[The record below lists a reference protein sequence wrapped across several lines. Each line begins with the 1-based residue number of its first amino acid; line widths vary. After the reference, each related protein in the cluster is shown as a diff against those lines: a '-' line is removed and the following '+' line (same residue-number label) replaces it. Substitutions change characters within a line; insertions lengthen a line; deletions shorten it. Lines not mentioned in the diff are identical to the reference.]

1 MSRYR
6 IDARPARRSERG
18 APVLPGGAGIEVYGS
33 HLERDGVPWIGVSGE
48 FHFTRSPRATW
59 AAELAKLRA
68 AGLNTVATYLFW
80 LHHEPDRG
88 TPDFT
93 GILDIRHFVTLAAE
107 AGLDVLVRIGPWAHG
122 EARNGGL
129 PDWVQHGPWQIR
141 TDDPGYLEQVRR
153 WYTSIAGQLDG
164 LDAASGGPIIGI
176 QVENEL
182 ADAPEHLITLRGIAL
197 EAGLRAP
204 LWTMTAWNTAVLPS
218 QGFLPLY
225 GGYTESFWT
234 DADEPWSA
242 GCRSQ
247 FTYTHLFDDTSIGAD
262 VMPTARPE
270 STSTHRRFPTPDP
283 YPVVTCELGSGMATA
298 YHRRPLVDPDDVAAL
313 ALTKLGSGSVWQ
325 GYYMFHGGLNPP
337 SRGLQESH
345 ATGYPNDLPEF
356 DYDFGAP
363 IGAAGQ
369 VRPSLVLLRRQ
380 HRFLADF
387 GARLAPMA
395 SVLPTPDGE
404 GGPAPR
410 LQWAVRTDGE
420 SGFVFVTNHRPHE
433 PLPAHPQVALS
444 VETESGTVAWPAV
457 DVGVGAYFAWPFN
470 LDESGVR
477 VRWATAQPV
486 ARIVGGVS
494 AGAVGAGGAG
504 STVSTVGLVFLRTP
518 GIETRFALRL
528 PAGASLTAAALDGER
543 AGGSSEASDVV
554 TTESRDVVVTVGRE
568 PVVISTGSATV
579 ELLVLDAGA
588 LDALLDAEDPVG
600 RVTSPVWVGREKA
613 APERAGDAGSGTGGS
628 VQRRTPADAY
638 VADPA
643 DAEGAELGVRELTP
657 SGVPPA
663 ARSASNGRLSA
674 PLDADFAGAGRFEV
688 DVPAQEGLLRVEWT
702 GDVLR
707 ARVGDE
713 GERRPLADQFF
724 SGAAWEITGADLRE
738 RAGLP
743 ARAALSVTLEI
754 LPFPPHAAIW
764 LDPRARAALA
774 AERFRARI
782 RSARW
787 HPGPA

>member
-1 MSRYR
+1 VSRYR
-6 IDARPARRSERG
+6 IDARPARRPDRG

-33 HLERDGVPWIGVSGE
+33 HLERDGVPWIPVSGE
-48 FHFTRSPRATW
+48 FHFTRSPRAGW

-88 TPDFT
+88 SPDFT
-93 GILDIRHFVTLAAE
+93 GILDIRHFVTLAAD

-129 PDWVQHGPWQIR
+129 PDWVQHGPWRIR
-141 TDDPGYLEQVRR
+141 TDDPGYLDQVRR
-153 WYTSIAGQLDG
+153 WYAAIAGQLDG

-182 ADAPEHLITLRGIAL
+182 ADAPEHLVTLRAIAH
-197 EAGLRAP
+197 EVGLRAP
-204 LWTMTAWNTAVLPS
+204 LWTMTAWNTAVLPTE
-218 QGFLPLY
+218 GFLPLY

-270 STSTHRRFPTPDP
+270 STSTHRRFPSPDP
-283 YPVVTCELGSGMATA
+283 YPVATCELGAGMATA
-298 YHRRPLVDPDDVAAL
+298 YHRRPLVDPDDVAAV

-337 SRGLQESH
+337 MRGLQESH

-380 HRFLADF
+380 HRFLTDF

-404 GGPAPR
+404 AGSAPMLR
-410 LQWAVRTDGE
+410 WAVRTDGE
-420 SGFVFVTNHRPHE
+420 SGFVFVTNHQPHE
-433 PLPAHPQVALS
+433 PLPAHPQAALS
-444 VETESGTVAWPAV
+444 VETESGTVTWPAV
-457 DVGVGAYFAWPFN
+457 DIGVGAYFAWPFN
-470 LDESGVR
+470 LDEAGVR
-477 VRWATAQPV
+477 IRWATAQPV
-486 ARIVGGVS
+486 ARIVGEQS
-494 AGAVGAGGAG
+494 AGAG
-504 STVSTVGLVFLRTP
+504 STVALVFLRTP
-518 GIETRFALRL
+518 GIGARFALRL
-528 PAGASLTAAALDGER
+528 PAGASLTGAAAAVDGDR
-543 AGGSSEASDVV
+543 TDGSRQDGALVV
-554 TTESRDVVVTVGRE
+554 TAGRDVEVTVDRD
-568 PVVISTGSATV
+568 PVVVSTGSATL
-579 ELLVLDAGA
+579 ELLVLDAGD
-588 LDALLDAEDPVG
+588 LDVLLDTEDPVG
-600 RVTSPVWVGREKA
+600 RVTSPVWVGRA
-613 APERAGDAGSGTGGS
+613 TADPERDDHGSVTGGS
-628 VQRRTPADAY
+628 VHGRTPANGD
-638 VADPA
+638 VAGLAGVDGA
-643 DAEGAELGVRELTP
+643 DLRVRELTP

-663 ARSASNGRLSA
+663 SRSTSNGRLSA
-674 PLDADFAGAGRFEV
+674 PLDEDFVGAARFV
-688 DVPAQEGLLRVEWT
+688 IDVPPQDGLLRVEWT

-707 ARVGDE
+707 AWVGDK
-713 GERRPLADQFF
+713 GERRLVADQFF
-724 SGAAWEITGADLRE
+724 SGAAWEITAADLSE
-738 RAGLP
+738 RAGVP
-743 ARAALSVTLEI
+743 AGAASSVTLEI
-754 LPFPPHAAIW
+754 LPFPPDAAIW
-764 LDPRARAALA
+764 LDPRARAALVA
-774 AERFRARI
+774 QRFRARI

-787 HPGPA
+787 HPGAG

>member
-1 MSRYR
+1 MSPYR
-6 IDARPARRSERG
+6 IDARPARRHGRG

-33 HLERDGVPWIGVSGE
+33 HLERDGVPWIPISGE

-59 AAELAKLRA
+59 AAELAKVRA

-80 LHHEPDRG
+80 LHHERERG

-129 PDWVQHGPWQIR
+129 PDWVQHGPWHIR

-153 WYTSIAGQLDG
+153 WYAAIAGQLDG
-164 LDAASGGPIIGI
+164 LDAASGGPIIGV

-182 ADAPEHLITLRGIAL
+182 ADAPEHLVTLRGIAH

-204 LWTMTAWNTAVLPS
+204 LWTMTAWNTAVLPTE
-218 QGFLPLY
+218 GFLPLY

-262 VMPTARPE
+262 VMPTARPD

-283 YPVVTCELGSGMATA
+283 YPVATCELGSGMATA
-298 YHRRPLVDPDDVAAL
+298 YHRRPLVDPDDVAAV

-337 SRGLQESH
+337 VRGLQESH
-345 ATGYPNDLPEF
+345 ASGYPNDLPEF

-387 GARLAPMA
+387 GPRLAPMA

-404 GGPAPR
+404 GGSAATLR
-410 LQWAVRTDGE
+410 WAVRTDGE
-420 SGFVFVTNHRPHE
+420 SGFVFVTNHQPHE

-444 VETESGTVAWPAV
+444 IETESGTVAWPTV

-477 VRWATAQPV
+477 IGWATAQPV
-486 ARIVGGVS
+486 ARIVGDGSDGSVS
-494 AGAVGAGGAG
+494 
-504 STVSTVGLVFLRTP
+504 LLFLRTP

-528 PAGASLTAAALDGER
+528 PPGASLTGALTDVDDDQ
-543 AGGSSEASDVV
+543 AGGSGRDG
-554 TTESRDVVVTVGRE
+554 DVVVAVGSE
-568 PVVISTGSATV
+568 PVVVSTGNARI
-579 ELLVLDAGA
+579 ELRVFDAGDLDAF
-588 LDALLDAEDPVG
+588 LDSEDPVG
-600 RVTSPVWVGREKA
+600 RVTSPVWMGRST
-613 APERAGDAGSGTGGS
+613 AGPGPMCDGGSLSGGS
-628 VQRRTPADAY
+628 VHGRTPAGGSGADRADAG
-638 VADPA
+638 VAD
-643 DAEGAELGVRELTP
+643 LSVRELAP
-657 SGVPPA
+657 SGVPPTS
-663 ARSASNGRLSA
+663 RSASNGRLSA
-674 PLDADFAGAGRFEV
+674 PLDEDFAGAARFEV
-688 DVPAQEGLLRVEWT
+688 DVPSQEGLLRVEWT

-707 ARVGDE
+707 ARLGD
-713 GERRPLADQFF
+713 RLLADQFF
-724 SGAAWEITGADLRE
+724 SGAAWEITAADLRE
-738 RAGLP
+738 RAGVP

-754 LPFPPHAAIW
+754 LPFPPDAAIW

-774 AERFRARI
+774 AERFRAGI
-782 RSARW
+782 RSAHW
-787 HPGPA
+787 HRQPR